1 LLLALF
7 VPSSALADTWQLQAG
22 AESPDRGRQA
32 LAFLPNEIWIRAG
45 DSIRWTFPTHER
57 HTVQRIC
64 RAISDETGRDTVR
77 LDPKTLVE
85 TLNRMLIGWANYFC
99 LGAVSKA
106 YSAVDMHARRRLRRW
121 LCDKHNEP
129 RPGYKRFPE
138 ANLHSVYGLVQLP
151 HRTASLPWAQA

>member
-1 LLLALF
+1 MDRRRRDAEPA
-7 VPSSALADTWQLQAG
+7 VRSVETAQAFF
-22 AESPDRGRQA
+22 R
-32 LAFLPNEIWIRAG
+32 RAG
-45 DSIRWTFPTHER
+45 LLGLPDVLPPSCD
-57 HTVQRIC
+57 Q
-64 RAISDETGRDTVR
+64 TGRDTVR

-129 RPGYKRFPE
+129 RPGYKRFFVVS
-138 ANLHSVYGLVQLP
+138 LHSQSFTWVRLRQRENREFPIEVFEMGMRSRV
-151 HRTASLPWAQA
+151 